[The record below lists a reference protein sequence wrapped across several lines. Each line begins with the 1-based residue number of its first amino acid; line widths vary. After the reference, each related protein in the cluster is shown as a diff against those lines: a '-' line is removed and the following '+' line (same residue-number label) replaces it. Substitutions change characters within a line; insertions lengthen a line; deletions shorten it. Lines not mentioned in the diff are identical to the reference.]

1 MRPGRS
7 RGRNLSHSFAPTL
20 LAQIFRAN
28 SAVDAL
34 VNSLVW
40 TIDMRIDGKVALV
53 TGAGAG
59 IGRTIALALGN
70 KGAAVMVDDV
80 DAAAGKAAVR
90 EIERAGGRAAFVRA
104 DVGSEAELRSM
115 FDFARTT
122 FRGLDILVNNAG
134 FYLDAPFF
142 PEAKPKRWN
151 RVIDVYLRAVMLATQ
166 LGIEAMK
173 PRGAGSILNI
183 ASMAGFGYSAH
194 DLPEYA
200 ASKAAVV
207 RFTCCLGPLKEKL
220 GIRVNCVCP
229 GWTATKASLRT
240 LAQMPPKQ
248 RSSVPPLIEPEQIA
262 RAALRLIQDDRL
274 TGRVMLCDQG
284 SRWKLVRQR

>member
-1 MRPGRS
+1 MVRIRRGSLLRS
-7 RGRNLSHSFAPTL
+7 TL
-20 LAQIFRAN
+20 LVQISRAN

-34 VNSLVW
+34 VNSLVL
-40 TIDMRIDGKVALV
+40 TIDMRIEGKVALV

-59 IGRTIALALGN
+59 IGHTIALALGH
-70 KGAAVMVDDV
+70 KGAAVIIDDV
-80 DAAAGKAAVR
+80 DAGAGKAAVR
-90 EIERAGGRAAFVRA
+90 EIERAGGRAVFVRA

-151 RVIDVYLRAVMLATQ
+151 RVVDVYLRAVMLATQ
-166 LGIEAMK
+166 LGIDGMK
-173 PRGAGSILNI
+173 RRGGGAILNI

-200 ASKAAVV
+200 ASKAAVGTLHLLS
-207 RFTCCLGPLKEKL
+207 RAAEGKAGDQGKL
-220 GIRVNCVCP
+220 RLPRMDGD
-229 GWTATKASLRT
+229 KSRT
-240 LAQMPPKQ
+240 PN
-248 RSSVPPLIEPEQIA
+248 A
-262 RAALRLIQDDRL
+262 RAHAPEAACFPR
-274 TGRVMLCDQG
+274 
-284 SRWKLVRQR
+284 S